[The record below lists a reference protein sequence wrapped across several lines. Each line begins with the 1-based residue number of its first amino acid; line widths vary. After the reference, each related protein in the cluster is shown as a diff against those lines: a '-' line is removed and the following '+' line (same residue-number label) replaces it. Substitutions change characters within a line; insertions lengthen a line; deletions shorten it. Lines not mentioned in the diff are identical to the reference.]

1 MKTDWR
7 RAWRGLTP
15 RVVLGF
21 AALTAALMVACGV
34 YLYQAL
40 RLELGAR
47 DRDEQR
53 GKIVLFRQ
61 ALAGVSDAGM
71 LRRNPDWLTHF
82 MVGHDGLALRVLDAR
97 AAVLVDSPAALP
109 PGLWRGLDE
118 TPARLSGHDAHG
130 HPWQGL
136 AARATLADG
145 QAVQLEIWRDGHDQE
160 ALLAQY
166 RNHLLWAGA
175 LATLVA
181 AALGGALV
189 RHSLRPLA
197 ALTAAAMAIRPD
209 TLNQRLDA
217 SLAPAE
223 LLGLVNA
230 FNDAL
235 ARLDAAFARLSDY
248 AADLAHEMRTPLGI
262 LLGQTQVALS
272 RGRSLAEY
280 QQVLADNAEELERL
294 ARTVNDLLF
303 LAKTEHSEAALAC
316 EWLDVRQEV
325 DEVCEFFALL
335 AEERDIQVQVAGALR
350 LPVARAAL
358 RRLLNNLLSN
368 AIRYSPPGSVV
379 RVALDARLPGVVVNN
394 PPAAPLPEPL
404 TMLFERFYS
413 QGDGNGHGLGL
424 PIARAI
430 ARQHGG
436 ELRASLGDDGR
447 LTLAAQLAASAS
459 LVQARRCS

>member
-1 MKTDWR
+1 MIWHWQFDPIALHVGPLQLHWYGVLF
-7 RAWRGLTP
+7 ALAF
-15 RVVLGF
+15 VLGQQLL
-21 AALTAALMVACGV
+21 AWCYRREG
-34 YLYQAL
+34 YDSQAL
-40 RLELGAR
+40 DSLMPWALIGTVLGAR
-47 DRDEQR
+47 
-53 GKIVLFRQ
+53 
-61 ALAGVSDAGM
+61 LAHCLIYDPAYYLSQPLAI
-71 LRRNPDWLTHF
+71 LRVWE
-82 MVGHDGLALRVLDAR
+82 GGLASHGGALGLMLALWLYSRRHPQPGFAWLLDR
-97 AAVLVDSPAALP
+97 IALP
-109 PGLWRGLDE
+109 
-118 TPARLSGHDAHG
+118 
-130 HPWQGL
+130 
-136 AARATLADG
+136 
-145 QAVQLEIWRDGHDQE
+145 
-160 ALLAQY
+160 
-166 RNHLLWAGA
+166 
-175 LATLVA
+175 

-223 LLGLVNA
+223 LLGLVDA

-335 AEERDIQVQVAGALR
+335 AEERDIQVQVEGALR

-379 RVALDARLPGVVVNN
+379 RVALDARLPGVAVNN

-447 LTLAAQLAASAS
+447 LTLAAQLAAKAS

>member
-1 MKTDWR
+1 MRADWR

-21 AALTAALMVACGV
+21 AALTAALMLACGV

-40 RLELGAR
+40 QLELGAR

-61 ALAGVSDAGM
+61 ALAGVSDVDM

-97 AAVLVDSPAALP
+97 GQALVDSPAALP
-109 PGLWRGLDE
+109 RGIWLTLGKAPGLVRGQ
-118 TPARLSGHDAHG
+118 DAHG

-136 AARATLADG
+136 AARAALANG
-145 QAVQLEIWRDGHDQE
+145 EPVQLEIWRDGHDQA

-166 RNHLLWAGA
+166 RNHLWWAGA

-181 AALGGALV
+181 AALGATLV

-223 LLGLVNA
+223 LLGLVGA

-235 ARLDAAFARLSDY
+235 ARLDGAFARLSHY

-272 RGRSLAEY
+272 RERSLAEY

-294 ARTVNDLLF
+294 TRTVNDLLF
-303 LAKTEHSEAALAC
+303 LAKTEHSDAALPC
-316 EWLDVRQEV
+316 ESLDVRQEV

-335 AEERDIQVQVAGALR
+335 AEERDIQLHVAGQLH

-379 RVALDARLPGVVVNN
+379 RVELDAGLPGVAVNN
-394 PPAAPLPEPL
+394 LPASPLPEPL
-404 TMLFERFYS
+404 GVLFERFYS
-413 QGDGNGHGLGL
+413 QGGGDGHGLGL

-436 ELRASLGDDGR
+436 ELRAHLGDDGR
-447 LTLAAQLAASAS
+447 LTLAAQLAPSAS
-459 LVQARRCS
+459 LAQARRCS